1 MNDNAYVLVLHFMG
15 QYRAGDTDSG
25 TEMDERKPSIVVKSF
40 IDTEP
45 ESTASQ
51 EGDSEGDENDPF
63 ADIPLLPQS
72 PGAARICK
80 TLPKRKTA
88 LGSAISLPPSITP
101 PAIRNPLKSGGRY
114 NSTQNRRSVLVQSD
128 IIRKRPRKSTSL
140 DNDNSTTESLKA
152 HIYNRQPSL
161 KVEGN
166 KKKRNIFK
174 VKIW

>member
-15 QYRAGDTDSG
+15 QYRAGDTDSD

-51 EGDSEGDENDPF
+51 EGDSEGDEKDPF

-72 PGAARICK
+72 PGAARFCK

-88 LGSAISLPPSITP
+88 LGSAISLPLSITP

-114 NSTQNRRSVLVQSD
+114 KSTQNRRSVLVQSD
-128 IIRKRPRKSTSL
+128 IIRKPPRKSTSL
-140 DNDNSTTESLKA
+140 DNDNNATESLKA